1 MNTRPRVVIA
11 GAGPVGLSLAL
22 GLVRAGVPCAVYERC
37 AELADE
43 ARASTFHPPTLEM
56 FAAWGVLDPIL
67 DRGRIIRHLQ
77 FWERERRALVADFD
91 YALIARDTPYPF
103 RLQCPQNVVT
113 RILAP
118 AIEATGIGRVYLG
131 HEARSASSDGDHATL
146 VVRGPEG
153 EAKITADYAVGAD
166 GSGSLVRASL
176 GMRLLGLTY
185 EDRFLLVATDLDIAS
200 IFPGMSEVAYIFDP
214 EEWVIV
220 MHLPEVVRVVF
231 RLSPTADLTEAESE
245 PSIRARMERFL
256 GRGVDFRIHSRS
268 IYRVHQR
275 TADTFRNGR
284 VLLAGDAA
292 HINNPAGG
300 MGMNSGIHDAYH
312 LAEALAAVIHG
323 GPDTLLDDYDLARRG
338 LARDLVQKQ
347 TDKNYKDLAARSHA
361 DIERRNAELR
371 EAAADPEKARQYL
384 LRTSMLDQ
392 PIRRPKLAA
401 KSASSRAGETSNP
414 EHAR

>member
-1 MNTRPRVVIA
+1 VIA

-22 GLVRAGVPCAVYERC
+22 GLVRAGVPCAVYERGT
-37 AELADE
+37 ELADE
-43 ARASTFHPPTLEM
+43 ARASTFHSPTLEM
-56 FAAWGVLDPIL
+56 FAAWGVLPPIL
-67 DRGRIIRHLQ
+67 ARGRIIRHLQ

-131 HEARSASSDGDHATL
+131 HEARQASTDGDYATL
-146 VVRGPEG
+146 VVHGPEG
-153 EAKITADYAVGAD
+153 EAKITADYVVGAD
-166 GSGSLVRASL
+166 GSGSLVRESL
-176 GMRLLGLTY
+176 GMQLFGLTY
-185 EDRFLLVATDLDIAS
+185 EDRFLLVATDLDIAG

-231 RLSPTADLTEAESE
+231 RLSPEADLAEAESE

-256 GRGVDFRIHSRS
+256 GRRVDFRLHGRS

-275 TADTFRNGR
+275 TADSFRKGR

-312 LAEALAAVIHG
+312 LAEALAAVVHG
-323 GPDTLLDDYDLARRG
+323 GPESLLDAYDLERRG

-347 TDKNYKDLAARSHA
+347 TDKNYKDLAARELA
-361 DIERRNAELR
+361 DIERRNSELR
-371 EAAADPEKARQYL
+371 EAAADPEAARRYL
-384 LRTSMLDQ
+384 LRTAMLDQ
-392 PIRRPKLAA
+392 PIRRPTLAA
-401 KSASSRAGETSNP
+401 PGASASEGLAVISEG
-414 EHAR
+414 AR